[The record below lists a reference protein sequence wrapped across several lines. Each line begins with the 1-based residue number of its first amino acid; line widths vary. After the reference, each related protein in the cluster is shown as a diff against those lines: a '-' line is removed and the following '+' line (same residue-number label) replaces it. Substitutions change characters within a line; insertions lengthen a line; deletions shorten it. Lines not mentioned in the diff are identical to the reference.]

1 MKHTLT
7 WIRDYKTGKVDID
20 YRPVISTTLN
30 KAEIDTVPPKKR
42 VY

>member
-7 WIRDYKTGKVDID
+7 WIRDWKTCKVDIG
-20 YRPVISTTLN
+20 YRAVTHTTLDAN
-30 KAEIDTVPPKKR
+30 EIQTVPPKKR